1 LGFFSFLISFHFL
14 LFSFLSYISG
24 LPFSVK
30 TSGGFFWTF
39 LLFFYDSLFLFS
51 FFFCVIGLQNSRNTK
66 VFPSATHESFLGRAR
81 EKGDMLV
88 GATFFFFLLFSSFL
102 LKACLECIDFVQGK
116 RPAFVIR

>member
-1 LGFFSFLISFHFL
+1 MDFPTL
-14 LFSFLSYISG
+14 LLRF
-24 LPFSVK
+24 P
-30 TSGGFFWTF
+30 
-39 LLFFYDSLFLFS
+39 FS

-66 VFPSATHESFLGRAR
+66 VFLSATHESFLGRAR